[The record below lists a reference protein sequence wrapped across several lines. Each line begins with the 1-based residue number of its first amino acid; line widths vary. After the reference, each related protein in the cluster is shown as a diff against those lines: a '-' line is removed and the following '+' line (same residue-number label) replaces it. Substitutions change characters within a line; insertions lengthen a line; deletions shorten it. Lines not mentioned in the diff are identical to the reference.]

1 MGAKPI
7 SAGRS
12 SRFVPEAL
20 VPAFGQ
26 PVRMLRWGRRKGKGV
41 SGKHSVA
48 DGVAPFGESALSRRD
63 FLKLGGAGLAG
74 AALLGTTGCGGWGR
88 SSNDLVFASWHDV
101 GVTHGVTQQLLKQF
115 NKQGKGRASFREG
128 PQQDGEYLEKLKTE
142 FQVGG
147 GRIDVTVADTIWTAE
162 LAEGGWIADVS
173 NRFSGGER
181 SRFLDGSV
189 QSLLYRGSI
198 YGVPWGA
205 DAGMLYYRKDL
216 LEKSGFSGPPKT
228 WEELEEMAGKAVRDS
243 GTRFGFVFQGADYEG
258 GVCNGLEFIWSHGG
272 EVVDPEA
279 PDRVIV
285 GSPEAVAGLAAE
297 RSMVSNGIA
306 PQAVANY
313 DETHAQTTFLAG
325 DAVFCRNWPY
335 MYALAGNPETYA
347 GRLGIKSEQV
357 GVSALPVGNGQR
369 QTASCIGGQN
379 LLINASSERQ
389 DEIWDLVRFLTDEKR
404 QKRRVPD
411 NAPTLK
417 SLYEDRRV
425 LEAMP
430 VLSLGKEALENARPR
445 PSSPRYWEMSD
456 AMSRQFN
463 SVLTGAT
470 PPEEAV
476 ETLQSELQ
484 QVIERGE

>member
-1 MGAKPI
+1 
-7 SAGRS
+7 
-12 SRFVPEAL
+12 
-20 VPAFGQ
+20 
-26 PVRMLRWGRRKGKGV
+26 MLRCSRRERKEV
-41 SGKHSVA
+41 SGKHSIA
-48 DGVAPFGESALSRRD
+48 DGAAPFGESALSRRD

-74 AALLGTTGCGGWGR
+74 ATLLGTAGCGGWGGR
-88 SSNDLVFASWHDV
+88 SDDLVFASWPDV
-101 GVTHGVTQQLLKQF
+101 GTTHGVTQQLLKQF
-115 NKQGKGRASFREG
+115 NKQGKGRATFREG
-128 PQQDGEYLEKLKTE
+128 PLQETGEYLEKLKTE

-189 QSLLYRGSI
+189 QSLAYRGGI
-198 YGVPWGA
+198 YGVPWGT

-258 GVCNGLEFIWSHGG
+258 GVCNGLEFIWTHGG

-279 PDRVIV
+279 PGRVIV
-285 GSPEAVAGLAAE
+285 GSPESVAGLATE
-297 RSMVSNGIA
+297 RSMVSNRIA

-313 DETHAQTTFLAG
+313 GEMEAQTTFLAG

-335 MYALAGNPETYA
+335 MYGLAANPETYA
-347 GRLGIKSEQV
+347 GRLGVKPEQV

-369 QTASCIGGQN
+369 QSASCLGGQN
-379 LLINASSERQ
+379 LLINASSDKQ
-389 DEIWDLVRFLTDEKR
+389 DEIWDLVRFLADEKR

-445 PSSPRYWEMSD
+445 PVSPRYRDMSS

-470 PPEEAV
+470 APEVAV

-484 QVIERGE
+484 QIIERGE